1 MSNQCTISSH
11 AGFRVCFDSILT
23 AGSRENDARKTTEAM
38 LRTCARRVASRVT
51 VRARRDE

>member
-1 MSNQCTISSH
+1 M
-11 AGFRVCFDSILT
+11 FCFALT

-51 VRARRDE
+51 VTVRARRDE